1 MSLKING
8 TNIIVNNASGVEQFN
23 SNDKL
28 VYRKATVT
36 GSATLG
42 GSNSAQVLQ
51 ALPNVL
57 LNPQKD
63 FSLMYIKVTAGTG
76 NITNTFL
83 NSTIQLNFPLLMHV
97 SYSTTSPAI
106 TDYDVIS
113 GMINPGEGYSATG
126 FVPYVE
132 FITVSYAK
140 SGGPGYFEEN
150 PATTTTISFDWK
162 AVILSYR

>member
-1 MSLKING
+1 MSLKISG
-8 TNIIVNNASGVEQFN
+8 TNIVVNNASGVEQFN

-36 GSATLG
+36 GSTTLG

-51 ALPNVL
+51 AIPNVL

-63 FSLMYIKVTAGTG
+63 FSLMYIKVTGGTG
-76 NITNTFL
+76 NLMNTFL
-83 NSTIQLNFPLLMHV
+83 NSTIQLNFPLLLNV
-97 SYSTTSPAI
+97 AYSTTSAAV
-106 TDYDVIS
+106 TEYDVLS
-113 GMINPGEGYSATG
+113 GMINPGEGWNSTG

-132 FITVSYAK
+132 FVTVSYAK

-150 PATTTTISFDWK
+150 PLTTATISFDWK